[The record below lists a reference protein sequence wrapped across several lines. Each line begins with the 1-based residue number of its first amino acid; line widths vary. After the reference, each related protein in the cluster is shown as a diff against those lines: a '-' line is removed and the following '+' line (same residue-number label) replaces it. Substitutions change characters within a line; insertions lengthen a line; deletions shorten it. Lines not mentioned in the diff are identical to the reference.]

1 MRDLG
6 TTLASLRAEKGLV
19 QKQMAASLN
28 LSISAISSYENN
40 VHAPDL
46 SMLCRL
52 AEYFNVTTDY
62 LLGLTEFRFPPEAI
76 RQHIARDYDVLD
88 MVNTVLSLDR
98 ERQTSAIDFVK
109 FLKQSHSEA
118 SALSQT
124 PHPSAR
130 PASNAKPSDTKA
142 LKTKKENGIHH
153 RNHDA

>member
-6 TTLASLRAEKGLV
+6 TTLASLRVEKGLV

-62 LLGLTEFRFPPEAI
+62 LLGRTEFRFPPEAV

-88 MVNTVLSLDR
+88 MVNTVLSLDQ

-109 FLKQSHSEA
+109 YLKHEA

-124 PHPSAR
+124 PHLPAHPASDAIKRKRNTSAR
-130 PASNAKPSDTKA
+130 P
-142 LKTKKENGIHH
+142 
-153 RNHDA
+153 

>member
-6 TTLASLRAEKGLV
+6 TTLASLRVEKGLV

-62 LLGLTEFRFPPEAI
+62 LLGRTEFRFPPEAV

-88 MVNTVLSLDR
+88 MVNTVLSLDQ

-109 FLKQSHSEA
+109 YLKHEA

-124 PHPSAR
+124 PHLPAHPASDAKKRKRNTSAR
-130 PASNAKPSDTKA
+130 P
-142 LKTKKENGIHH
+142 
-153 RNHDA
+153 